1 MPTYPVLSS
10 WSDVLSV
17 LNFLSQATE
26 ACRTRPVP
34 FWSVVS
40 TWQGTPSTPQACLTT
55 FLSVLIS
62 LSSFLCLLSRARKTS
77 PFLLSLFTEQGLRY
91 ATVLSSQ
98 TLSPLFAC
106 CCSYILCLSLLFCH
120 CCSCLSCLFL
130 NNFALFFVFLCQK
143 AWIKSRKTFF
153 FARFRIP
160 LVHQRFP
167 HHPPVL
173 SLLHLFLFRL

>member
-10 WSDVLSV
+10 WSDVFSV
-17 LNFLSQATE
+17 LNFLSQVIE
-26 ACRTRPVP
+26 GWRTQPVP
-34 FWSVVS
+34 FWSPVS

-62 LSSFLCLLSRARKTS
+62 LFSFLCLLSRARKTS
-77 PFLLSLFTEQGLRY
+77 PFLLSLFTEQGLRN

-130 NNFALFFVFLCQK
+130 KNFTLFFVFFCQK
-143 AWIKSRKTFF
+143 AWKQNRKTFVF
-153 FARFRIP
+153 VRFRIS

-167 HHPPVL
+167 HHPPML
-173 SLLHLFLFRL
+173 CLLHLLLFRH